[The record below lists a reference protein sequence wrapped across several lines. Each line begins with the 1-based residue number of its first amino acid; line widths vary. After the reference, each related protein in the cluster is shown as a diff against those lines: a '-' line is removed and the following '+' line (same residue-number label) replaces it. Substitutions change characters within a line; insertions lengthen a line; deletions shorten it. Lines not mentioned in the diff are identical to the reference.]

1 MWLTQNK
8 HKSKVKAYLKSRSSY
23 LCRFEKRL
31 LKIIQS
37 QKNDTCESKGN
48 LMEFNFSSR
57 LLSETKAKRAR
68 SARRGRS
75 QRRSKAKKERK
86 RKTKISLQTE
96 RQRY

>member
-1 MWLTQNK
+1 MNDTYE
-8 HKSKVKAYLKSRSSY
+8 SKVNLK
-23 LCRFEKRL
+23 
-31 LKIIQS
+31 
-37 QKNDTCESKGN
+37 
-48 LMEFNFSSR
+48 EFNFSSR